1 MLYCVVYE
9 LIVLVYALDILYK
22 FLKVLLL
29 LLRCVL
35 SPTISEDTRLY
46 SAVAILNS
54 SNASLYWSVN
64 PPALFTSFDNDAMV
78 NKLLAIKLSSALI
91 WSSIDDVK
99 LFSCAAV
106 RVVIASNDVIL
117 ALAIM
122 YFRLDKLIS
131 DGVEGIANVDI

>member
-64 PPALFTSFDNDAMV
+64 PPALFTSFDNDAINQALMNQALMNSNISGNVLSPTERLMSNPLGTSTKGVSV
-78 NKLLAIKLSSALI
+78 NRK
-91 WSSIDDVK
+91 
-99 LFSCAAV
+99 
-106 RVVIASNDVIL
+106 
-117 ALAIM
+117 
-122 YFRLDKLIS
+122 
-131 DGVEGIANVDI
+131 